1 MGTAVDTNLNNTSL
15 NTIRTDWQNA
25 SFREKFGEGL
35 FTDEQKRLNQY
46 AAQDIAMV
54 SAQTLRL
61 LDRVD
66 MEKKDAR
73 SVGESFTPAAGL
85 DLRLRAPIRA

>member
-1 MGTAVDTNLNNTSL
+1 MNGID
-15 NTIRTDWQNA
+15 TIRTDWNNA

-35 FTDEQKRLNQY
+35 FTEEQKRIRQY
-46 AAQDIAMV
+46 SEQDMAMV
-54 SAQTLRL
+54 SAQALRL
-61 LDRVD
+61 LDRVN

-73 SVGESFTPAAGL
+73 SVDQSFTPAAGL